1 MSCTHIPHY
10 SLPFKINY
18 LLKLKKLFIFINIL
32 SYHEVINVA
41 SRGLLG
47 LRKMGR
53 KTWFDDDGMKK
64 GEWTAEEDQKLVAY
78 INEHGLCD
86 WRSLP
91 ERAGI
96 YRFIWRMHTFVFI
109 WWLHL
114 SFFFFQINFWNKGFI
129 DV

>member
-1 MSCTHIPHY
+1 MQKELSNGIILFFVWITLSNGIK
-10 SLPFKINY
+10 SL
-18 LLKLKKLFIFINIL
+18 
-32 SYHEVINVA
+32 STVINVA

-91 ERAGI
+91 ERAVNIACRIGVCP
-96 YRFIWRMHTFVFI
+96 R
-109 WWLHL
+109 L
-114 SFFFFQINFWNKGFI
+114 
-129 DV
+129 